1 MWIQSSSDWG
11 ILLLSALL
19 IGMSKTGIQGISLL
33 AVPMM
38 AMTFLVVLLVMFWS
52 DWKGKE
58 NTLSSHWWYGP
69 YFWFRH

>member
-58 NTLSSHWWYGP
+58 NALSSHWWYGP
-69 YFWFRH
+69 YFLFRH